1 MKYTQILMSIALSI
15 LIATPI
21 LAQQAREDVVYLR
34 DGSIIRGIIIR
45 QIENESLTIRTKDG
59 SQFVYPMNDV
69 FQITKEPLTGSS
81 YAAMKNRPFA
91 LGLSCVL
98 PGLGQFY
105 NEQTGKG
112 AVMLGGSIVGLTL
125 MGVGFVESSDPDNV
139 DPEAG
144 NGPFYTGLILCV
156 SSLIWSMVDAYS
168 TAGRINEQN
177 PSRVALNL
185 RPAAGPNAISA
196 RFTFRF

>member
-1 MKYTQILMSIALSI
+1 MKVTLILI
-15 LIATPI
+15 LIALPVLVTTPI
-21 LAQQAREDVVYLR
+21 LAQQVLEDVVYLR
-34 DGSIIRGIIIR
+34 NGSIIRGIIIR

-81 YAAMKNRPFA
+81 YVARKNRPFA

-112 AVMLGGSIVGLTL
+112 VVMLAGNIVGLTL
-125 MGVGFVESSDPDNV
+125 MGIGFVESSDSDNV

-144 NGPFYTGLILCV
+144 DAPFYTGLLLSV
-156 SSLIWSMVDAYS
+156 GSV
-168 TAGRINEQN
+168 
-177 PSRVALNL
+177 
-185 RPAAGPNAISA
+185 
-196 RFTFRF
+196 

>member
-1 MKYTQILMSIALSI
+1 MLRLTVILLSV
-15 LIATPI
+15 LMCPLA
-21 LAQQAREDVVYLR
+21 LAQQLEDAGYLR

-81 YAAMKNRPFA
+81 YVARKNRPLA

-112 AVMLGGSIVGLTL
+112 VVMLAGNIVGLTL
-125 MGVGFVESSDPDNV
+125 MGVGFVESSDSHNV

-144 NGPFYTGLILCV
+144 DATFYTGLLLSACSV
-156 SSLIWSMVDAYS
+156 IWSMIDAY
-168 TAGRINEQN
+168 TAAAEINEQYQ
-177 PSRVALNL
+177 RHAALNL
-185 RPAAGPNAISA
+185 HPVANPNTIGA
-196 RFTFRF
+196 RLAFRF

>member
-1 MKYTQILMSIALSI
+1 MKVTLILISIALPV
-15 LIATPI
+15 LVTTPI
-21 LAQQAREDVVYLR
+21 LAQQALEDVVYLR
-34 DGSIIRGIIIR
+34 NGSIIRGIIIR

-81 YAAMKNRPFA
+81 YVARKNRPFA

-112 AVMLGGSIVGLTL
+112 VVMLAGNIVGLTL
-125 MGVGFVESSDPDNV
+125 MGIGFVESSDSDNV

-144 NGPFYTGLILCV
+144 DAPFYTGLLLSV
-156 SSLIWSMVDAYS
+156 GSVIWSMIDAYS

-177 PSRVALNL
+177 RSRVALNL
-185 RPAAGPNAISA
+185 RPSAGPNAVGA

>member
-1 MKYTQILMSIALSI
+1 MLRLTVILLSV
-15 LIATPI
+15 LMCPLA
-21 LAQQAREDVVYLR
+21 LAQQLEDAVYLR

-45 QIENESLTIRTKDG
+45 QIENESITIRTKDG
-59 SQFVYPMNDV
+59 SQYVYPMNDV

-81 YAAMKNRPFA
+81 YVARKNRPLA

-112 AVMLGGSIVGLTL
+112 VVMLGGSIVGLTL
-125 MGVGFVESSDPDNV
+125 MGVGFVESSDSHNV

-144 NGPFYTGLILCV
+144 DAAFYTGLLLCV
-156 SSLIWSMVDAYS
+156 GSVIWSMIDAYS
-168 TAGRINEQN
+168 TAGRINEQYHGD
-177 PSRVALNL
+177 VAFNL
-185 RPAAGPNAISA
+185 RPVANPNAVGA